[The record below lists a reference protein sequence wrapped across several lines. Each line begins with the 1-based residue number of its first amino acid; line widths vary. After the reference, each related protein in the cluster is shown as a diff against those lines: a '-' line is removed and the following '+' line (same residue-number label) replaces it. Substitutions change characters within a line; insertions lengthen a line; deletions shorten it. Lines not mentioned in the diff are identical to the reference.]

1 RFGRW
6 TIIDHDHLLP
16 HNLARHALYL
26 DYEGRNKAE
35 SLAQEICA
43 LLNDDKAAQGLAVD
57 LIRTASEDCLNA
69 FRSADLLL
77 DFSASPAVARFLAHA
92 EWPAG
97 RMSAFLGPNGR
108 FLIALAEGQD
118 RTVRLDDLEMQL
130 MAAVAES
137 APLEHVF
144 HHEGDRIR

>member
-1 RFGRW
+1 
-6 TIIDHDHLLP
+6 
-16 HNLARHALYL
+16 
-26 DYEGRNKAE
+26 
-35 SLAQEICA
+35 
-43 LLNDDKAAQGLAVD
+43 KAAQGLAVD

-144 HHEGDRIR
+144 HHEGERIRYAGSCRDASVQVPQDHLAILAGVAANFIKSHALAVSP